1 MSRHKLFQIIT
12 YDHYIRP
19 QTQIKW
25 LSGRKSQKYKQYTH
39 NLVVE
44 FIKSCTVTGMSMI
57 SVWHRETIYW
67 QKSEGSLVC
76 RSAVRKWTDWSAHPR
91 ILHCIYSKR
100 TDIEIGGIFMSN
112 NYHHSHMNLQRQSHS
127 ETQIHKHP
135 ALLPLPP
142 NMQFQDNKKH
152 KASPSW
158 SSWSTY
164 KDTWRQA
171 GKQQQRCKSCVTY
184 FGFFLTMI

>member
-1 MSRHKLFQIIT
+1 M
-12 YDHYIRP
+12 
-19 QTQIKW
+19 
-25 LSGRKSQKYKQYTH
+25 
-39 NLVVE
+39 VE

-76 RSAVRKWTDWSAHPR
+76 RSAVRKWMDWSAHHR

-100 TDIEIGGIFMSN
+100 THIEIGGIFTSN
-112 NYHHSHMNLQRQSHS
+112 KYHHSHMNLQRQSHS
-127 ETQIHKHP
+127 ETQIHQHP
-135 ALLPLPP
+135 ALPP

-152 KASPSW
+152 KASPSL

-184 FGFFLTMI
+184 SGLF